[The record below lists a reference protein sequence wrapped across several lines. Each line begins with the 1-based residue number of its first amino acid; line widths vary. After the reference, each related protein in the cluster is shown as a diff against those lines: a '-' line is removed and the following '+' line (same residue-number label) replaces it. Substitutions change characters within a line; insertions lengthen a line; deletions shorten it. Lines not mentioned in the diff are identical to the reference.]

1 FSTSSWRCDLNRLA
15 INVPSRWR
23 MASIALDN
31 ALILPY
37 RANPRRMGFSGTT
50 GAVVEKAKG
59 KREPRLP
66 EGTSLRATFAEAEEA
81 TIIDDIDR
89 WYVKIEE
96 KLKAWASDAGRLH
109 LQNDLIQ
116 QLQTQSSLTI
126 AHVIYMADAG
136 HVPAINALRVHI
148 GTHLDQGGKGEALP
162 AQLGGWG
169 INKIFLHP
177 VVSGYGGGGHMI
189 IDTWA
194 RDTAMT
200 ALMDLA
206 MKRWSLPQ
214 RRAAGFV
221 AVVVSRHG
229 INLKRQQIERIYRGH
244 PTMPHRIAPFM
255 RSTQP

>member
-1 FSTSSWRCDLNRLA
+1 
-15 INVPSRWR
+15 

-66 EGTSLRATFAEAEEA
+66 VVTSLRATFAEAEEA

-148 GTHLDQGGKGEALP
+148 GTPILTRVGNGRTCPTNFEGGASTRYSCNRSSAAIG
-162 AQLGGWG
+162 
-169 INKIFLHP
+169 
-177 VVSGYGGGGHMI
+177 
-189 IDTWA
+189 
-194 RDTAMT
+194 
-200 ALMDLA
+200 
-206 MKRWSLPQ
+206 
-214 RRAAGFV
+214 AAG
-221 AVVVSRHG
+221 
-229 INLKRQQIERIYRGH
+229 
-244 PTMPHRIAPFM
+244 T
-255 RSTQP
+255 

>member
-1 FSTSSWRCDLNRLA
+1 MRCA
-15 INVPSRWR
+15 AP
-23 MASIALDN
+23 DN

-50 GAVVEKAKG
+50 GAVVKKVKG

-66 EGTSLRATFAEAEEA
+66 VMTGLPATFAEAEAA
-81 TIIDDIDR
+81 TNINAIDH

-109 LQNDLIQ
+109 MQNDLIQ

-126 AHVIYMADAG
+126 ADVIYMADAG

-148 GTHLDQGGKGEALP
+148 GTHLDQGGKWEDLP
-162 AQLGGWG
+162 DQLRGWG
-169 INKIFLHP
+169 INKMMLQP
-177 VVSGYGGGGHMI
+177 VVSSYRGGGHMI
-189 IDTWA
+189 VDTWA
-194 RDTAMT
+194 RDTAIT

-206 MKRWSLPQ
+206 MNRLSLPQ
-214 RRAAGFV
+214 QRAAGFV

-229 INLKRQQIERIYRGH
+229 IKLKRQQIERIYRDRS
-244 PTMPHRIAPFM
+244 TMPQRIAAFM
-255 RSTQP
+255 GSTQL

>member
-1 FSTSSWRCDLNRLA
+1 
-15 INVPSRWR
+15 

-50 GAVVEKAKG
+50 GAVVKKVKG

-66 EGTSLRATFAEAEEA
+66 VMTSLPATFAEAEVA
-81 TIIDDIDR
+81 TNINAIDH

-96 KLKAWASDAGRLH
+96 KLKAWASDAGRLVMR
-109 LQNDLIQ
+109 NELIQ
-116 QLQTQSSLTI
+116 QLQTQDSLTI
-126 AHVIYMADAG
+126 AHVIHMADG
-136 HVPAINALRVHI
+136 EHVPAIDALRVHI
-148 GTHLDQGGKGEALP
+148 GTHLDQGGKWEDLP
-162 AQLGGWG
+162 GQLQGWG
-169 INKIFLHP
+169 IKIFLQP
-177 VVSGYGGGGHMI
+177 VVSGYRGGGHMI

-244 PTMPHRIAPFM
+244 RTMPQRIAAFM
-255 RSTQP
+255 GSTQL